1 MRGAF
6 AEIKRNSNSGKGGV
20 AIYVAAVEDLTYTVK
35 EAGKDRT
42 ILNHISCSFEQG
54 KIYTIS
60 GPSGSGKTTLLYAMA
75 GLLDQ
80 VGGRVRI
87 GETELLRERRRSR
100 DHIRLEKIGMV
111 FQNLNLFDFMNVEDN
126 ILIPYYLRKQRI
138 SMKVRRQVREYLELL
153 NLGQIQK
160 KQISALSGGEQQRV
174 AIIRAIVSAPQLIL
188 CDEPTASL
196 DSKNVYIFMEAL
208 MKLQRESKSTIVIVT
223 HDQRVFDYGDEKIRI
238 VDGSLYQ

>member
-1 MRGAF
+1 MNA
-6 AEIKRNSNSGKGGV
+6 ATVRNL
-20 AIYVAAVEDLTYTVK
+20 IYTVK
-35 EAGKDRT
+35 EAGKDRM
-42 ILNHISCSFEQG
+42 ILHHIDCAFEKG

-80 VGGRVRI
+80 VQGEVRI
-87 GETELLRERRRSR
+87 GETEILREKRRVR
-100 DHIRLEKIGMV
+100 DQIRLEKIGIV

-126 ILIPYYLRKQRI
+126 ILVPYYLRKQKI
-138 SMKVRRQVREYLELL
+138 SMKVRRQISEYLDLL

-174 AIIRAIVSAPQLIL
+174 AIIRAIVAAPEMIL

-196 DSKNVYIFMEAL
+196 DSENVYIFMEAL
-208 MKLQRESKSTIVIVT
+208 LKLQRESGSTIVIVT
-223 HDQRVFDYGDEKIRI
+223 HDQRVYDYGDEKIQI
-238 VDGSLYQ
+238 VDGRLSR

>member
-1 MRGAF
+1 MM
-6 AEIKRNSNSGKGGV
+6 N
-20 AIYVAAVEDLTYTVK
+20 AATVQDLTYTVQ
-35 EAGKDRT
+35 EAGKDRV
-42 ILNHISCSFEQG
+42 ILNHINCSFEQG

-80 VGGRVRI
+80 VRGEVHI
-87 GETELLRERRRSR
+87 GETEMLRERRRTR
-100 DHIRLEKIGMV
+100 DRIRLEKIGIV

-126 ILIPYYLRKQRI
+126 ILVPYYLRKQKI
-138 SMKVRRQVREYLELL
+138 SMKVRRQIGEYLDLL

-208 MKLQRESKSTIVIVT
+208 LKLQRESRSTIVIVT
-223 HDQRVFDYGDEKIRI
+223 HDQRVYDYGDEKIQI
-238 VDGSLYQ
+238 VDGCLHR

>member
-1 MRGAF
+1 MM
-6 AEIKRNSNSGKGGV
+6 N
-20 AIYVAAVEDLTYTVK
+20 AATVQDLTYTVQ
-35 EAGKDRT
+35 EAGKDRV
-42 ILNHISCSFEQG
+42 ILNHINCSFEQG

-80 VGGRVRI
+80 VRGEVHI
-87 GETELLRERRRSR
+87 GETEMLRERRRTR
-100 DHIRLEKIGMV
+100 DRIRLEKIGIV

-126 ILIPYYLRKQRI
+126 ILVPYYLRKQKI
-138 SMKVRRQVREYLELL
+138 SMKVRRQTGEYLDLL
-153 NLGQIQK
+153 NMGQIQK

-208 MKLQRESKSTIVIVT
+208 LKLQRESRSTIVIVT
-223 HDQRVFDYGDEKIRI
+223 HDQRVYDYGDEKIQI
-238 VDGSLYQ
+238 VDGCLHR